1 MASAKRKQDEKNL
14 KILRELVS
22 QPGNKECF
30 DCHQRGP
37 TYVNVT
43 IGSFVCTSCSGM
55 LRGLTP
61 PHRVKSISMATFT
74 QEEIDFIKERGNEHC
89 RRIWL
94 GLMNPNS
101 PPVIDLT
108 KDEQK
113 MKDLMS
119 AKYELKR
126 YYLDPSMA
134 NQNSNQNTNQKLPK
148 QPSNQTTIIP
158 RVPHSGTTSTTT
170 LPSSSTISALKT
182 SVADVV
188 NLNNFSADFVADF
201 SKVPDPFTTT
211 TTTTATATTT
221 INNNNNNDNNDNN
234 NTIINS
240 DTTPVIGRP
249 FVPQPFFANFE
260 DNPVFD
266 SRKSTNP
273 VDQLLSPFSR
283 TTGNSVINATN
294 ANGAYVPPSEDR
306 YAALKDLDSLMKQMK
321 DDIKV
326 KDNNVTTGLNASAWA
341 ATTNGGGTYNNAS
354 QNPIWGV
361 GNQTANVISNPF
373 ATNDLW
379 QPSSSPTNIVNNNTQ
394 SSIDTS
400 LYNPINPFKPVQ
412 FPMNN
417 DPQWVGIGPSSSSNR
432 DVIQFS
438 ELLTTSA
445 ATTNKKVWQPTL
457 PAYHANPF
465 MVGSGP
471 VASNMTRNSNN
482 PFL

>member
-1 MASAKRKQDEKNL
+1 MMASAKRKQDEKNL

-37 TYVNVT
+37 TYVNMT

-74 QEEIDFIKERGNEHC
+74 QEEIDFIRERGNEYC

-101 PPVIDLT
+101 SQTLDT

-134 NQNSNQNTNQKLPK
+134 NQKSQLSIQTN
-148 QPSNQTTIIP
+148 IP
-158 RVPHSGTTSTTT
+158 RVPHSGTST
-170 LPSSSTISALKT
+170 LSPISAQKT
-182 SVADVV
+182 NNSESV
-188 NLNNFSADFVADF
+188 NSNNFSTDFVADF
-201 SKVPDPFTTT
+201 SKVPDPFITTT
-211 TTTTATATTT
+211 MPTNKHSQP
-221 INNNNNNDNNDNN
+221 I
-234 NTIINS
+234 
-240 DTTPVIGRP
+240 
-249 FVPQPFFANFE
+249 VPQPFFANF
-260 DNPVFD
+260 DNNPIFN
-266 SRKSTNP
+266 SSKNTN
-273 VDQLLSPFSR
+273 VESSSPFNQ
-283 TTGNSVINATN
+283 TTGNSINTTN
-294 ANGAYVPPSEDR
+294 ANGAYMPPSEDR
-306 YAALKDLDSLMKQMK
+306 YAALKDLDSLMKQTQLK
-321 DDIKV
+321 DD
-326 KDNNVTTGLNASAWA
+326 TTTLNTPTWNA
-341 ATTNGGGTYNNAS
+341 NNAS
-354 QNPIWGV
+354 NSIWSV
-361 GNQTANVISNPF
+361 GNQTTHVISNPF
-373 ATNDLW
+373 ATGDLW
-379 QPSSSPTNIVNNNTQ
+379 RPSANVVNNNTQ
-394 SSIDTS
+394 SIDTS
-400 LYNPINPFKPVQ
+400 LCNPINPFKPVQ

-417 DPQWVGIGPSSSSNR
+417 DPQWVGIGPSSNR

-438 ELLTTSA
+438 QLM
-445 ATTNKKVWQPTL
+445 TNKVWQPTL

-465 MVGSGP
+465 MLFQVGSG
-471 VASNMTRNSNN
+471 VSNMTRNSNN

>member
-1 MASAKRKQDEKNL
+1 MATAKRKQDEKNL

-37 TYVNVT
+37 TYVNMT

-94 GLMNPNS
+94 GLTNPPNS
-101 PPVIDLT
+101 PPPITVDT

-134 NQNSNQNTNQKLPK
+134 NQNSNQKTQ
-148 QPSNQTTIIP
+148 QPSNQTVIP
-158 RVPHSGTTSTTT
+158 RVPHSGTTT
-170 LPSSSTISALKT
+170 LPSSTSALKT
-182 SVADVV
+182 NNVV
-188 NLNNFSADFVADF
+188 NFNSNFSADFIADF
-201 SKVPDPFTTT
+201 SKVPDPFTTIGSGGGSGT
-211 TTTTATATTT
+211 TT
-221 INNNNNNDNNDNN
+221 
-234 NTIINS
+234 NTVSS
-240 DTTPVIGRP
+240 DTTAAANRLGQPTII
-249 FVPQPFFANFE
+249 PQSPQFFANF
-260 DNPVFD
+260 DNNPIFD
-266 SRKSTNP
+266 SRNNKCP
-273 VDQLLSPFSR
+273 AVDQFAVSPVSR
-283 TTGNSVINATN
+283 LTIGGNSANATN
-294 ANGAYVPPSEDR
+294 ANGAYVLPPSEDR

-321 DDIKV
+321 DDT
-326 KDNNVTTGLNASAWA
+326 KDSTTGSNTSAWT
-341 ATTNGGGTYNNAS
+341 ATSNGGGGGGVTYNNAS
-354 QNPIWGV
+354 QNPIWSGV

-379 QPSSSPTNIVNNNTQ
+379 QPSANVVNNNTQ

-400 LYNPINPFKPVQ
+400 SYNPVNPFKPVQ

-417 DPQWVGIGPSSSSNR
+417 DPQWVGTIGPSSNGR

-438 ELLTTSA
+438 ELMTRTA
-445 ATTNKKVWQPTL
+445 TTTNKRVWQPTH